1 MSTALLVVAGLLAL
15 LGFARAVRRCRAR
28 IQEGRAAA
36 RRRADVAAVF
46 DRAAARWD
54 ADTAR
59 LAAAL
64 EPLLEDG
71 AAAATAS
78 ATGFGD
84 SIVAEERLREAFRS
98 IDPPPALAE
107 EIPW

>member
-1 MSTALLVVAGLLAL
+1 MSTVLLVAAGLLAL
-15 LGFARAVRRCRAR
+15 LGYARAVRRCRRR

-46 DRAAARWD
+46 DRAAQRWD

-64 EPLLEDG
+64 EPLLGHLDEPVVS
-71 AAAATAS
+71 ATA
-78 ATGFGD
+78 GFGD

-98 IDPPPALAE
+98 IDPTPAPAE